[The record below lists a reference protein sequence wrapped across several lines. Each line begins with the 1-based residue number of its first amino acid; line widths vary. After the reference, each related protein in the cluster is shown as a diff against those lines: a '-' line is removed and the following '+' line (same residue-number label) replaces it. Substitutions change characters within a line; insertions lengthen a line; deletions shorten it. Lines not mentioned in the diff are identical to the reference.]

1 MMVVNLYGAR
11 ERRIADLAEGLR
23 AGIDAVGL
31 ADEGHFAFL
40 KRLCAARHLV
50 DIRLAQTRHADP
62 IDVADLEVTVQRR
75 RGLIIAVRFQF
86 DFALRPQLEAGNQR
100 ESVRPQFAGL
110 LIVFQRKGQDDAVV
124 IFIVRRQAPGLV
136 AGKTV
141 GGLCHRAEPRPADRH
156 AAADGLAFG
165 EGVLL
170 LSQITGC
177 SPLGCQ
183 ASKWAPCSA
192 TAARTFGCDTT
203 TTPSSS
209 SCRWLMYGEICS
221 ETGRVKIFS
230 FIS

>member
-1 MMVVNLYGAR
+1 MVVNLYGAR

-50 DIRLAQTRHADP
+50 DIRLAQARHADP

-86 DFALRPQLEAGNQR
+86 DFALRTQLEAGNQR

-110 LIVFQRKGQDDAVV
+110 LIVLQRKGQDDAVV

-141 GGLCHRAEPRPADRH
+141 GGLRHRAEPRPADRH

-165 EGVLL
+165 EGGIVAEPNHRLL
-170 LSQITGC
+170 TAGLPGQQMGALQRDGRAHFRMRHHNHAQLIEL
-177 SPLGCQ
+177 PLADGD
-183 ASKWAPCSA
+183 P
-192 TAARTFGCDTT
+192 
-203 TTPSSS
+203 
-209 SCRWLMYGEICS
+209 L
-221 ETGRVKIFS
+221 
-230 FIS
+230 